1 MDAHGFPNVG
11 ILQKNY
17 LKINMNLFSYYI
29 NKFISYLKMEKNY
42 SHHTISNY
50 LRDLQEFGD
59 FLQKHYQNRD
69 IKEIDYFTLRKFLG
83 NLATRNL
90 SKRSISRKISTL
102 KSFFKFL
109 YREGIIKSNPATAL
123 IYPKLEK
130 PLPRFLTEEEVA
142 KILNVVEG
150 DTFISLRDKAIL
162 EFLYSTGARVSEAAS
177 LKIEDIDLLG
187 GIVKVKG
194 KGKKE
199 RLLPLGEPAIL
210 AIRNYLK
217 TRKDTNP
224 YLFINRR
231 GTELSERAFRL
242 IVDKYIRKAALSLKV
257 SPHTFRHSFATHL
270 LNRGADLRS
279 VQELLGHASISTT
292 QVYTHLSI
300 ESLKKVY
307 QRAHPRA

>member
-1 MDAHGFPNVG
+1 M
-11 ILQKNY
+11 
-17 LKINMNLFSYYI
+17 
-29 NKFISYLKMEKNY
+29 
-42 SHHTISNY
+42 
-50 LRDLQEFGD
+50 
-59 FLQKHYQNRD
+59 
-69 IKEIDYFTLRKFLG
+69 
-83 NLATRNL
+83 
-90 SKRSISRKISTL
+90 

-242 IVDKYIRKAALSLKV
+242 IVDKYIRKAALSLRV

-307 QRAHPRA
+307 QKAHPRA